1 MISIGAAIIFAFT
14 VNSCDLFATVN
25 SRLFFEADIQVG
37 NNSGRAVAIGAD
49 EKVEFYIH
57 MMEYEGGV
65 RTTLDDGREVTN
77 VIHIVRAR
85 GWDTNEKGTKWIEG
99 NEGWYVIS
107 DHFPL
112 SYRPYNDEY
121 KKFKIWAT
129 SLRVDG
135 VEYPFISGQYGQYGF
150 QHWRT
155 FDAGSPQF
163 EKSIVI
169 DGNSRNVR
177 TIFTISP
184 DILECWEENVNGEK
198 VLING
203 MDPFEYINAEGI
215 VNAF

>member
-1 MISIGAAIIFAFT
+1 MNKKIIFISIGAAIIFAFT
-14 VNSCDLFATVN
+14 IIGCDLFATVN
-25 SRLFFEADIQVG
+25 SKLFFEADIQVR
-37 NNSGRAVAIGAD
+37 NNSGRAVTIGAG

-57 MMEYEGGV
+57 MMEYEGRV
-65 RTTLDDGREVTN
+65 RTTLDNGREVTN

-85 GWDTNEKGTKWIEG
+85 GWSTNERGTKWIEG

-107 DHFPL
+107 DPFPL
-112 SYRPYNDEY
+112 SERPINDEY

-129 SLRVDG
+129 RLRIGG
-135 VEYPFISGQYGQYGF
+135 VEYPLGNNYF
-150 QHWRT
+150 RT

-169 DGNSRNVR
+169 DRYSKNVR
-177 TIFTISP
+177 TIFTIDP

-198 VLING
+198 VLRNG
-203 MDPFEYINAEGI
+203 FDPFNYISVEGI